1 MILRSRK
8 EAKLISMAMSCEP
21 LIISKNWCNVA
32 NVKAG
37 DTSASFLFDLRNV
50 LKNPGKQAEL
60 FANIA
65 IVVVAVLLGVVLVK
79 NYLLNN
85 SGTPHKQLMPGTK
98 VDLANVDWRNNG
110 QTLLL
115 VVQKGC
121 HYCSESA
128 AFYQEL
134 ANKTGKPETAKLIA
148 LLPQDIDEGVAYLT
162 SLGVSVGDVRKAS
175 PRSLGVEG
183 TPTLLLVD
191 SQGKVTD
198 VWVGKLPPE
207 KEAEVLDKAGIPKGL
222 KGAT

>member
-1 MILRSRK
+1 
-8 EAKLISMAMSCEP
+8 
-21 LIISKNWCNVA
+21 LIII
-32 NVKAG
+32 
-37 DTSASFLFDLRNV
+37 
-50 LKNPGKQAEL
+50 LKNPGKQVEL

-65 IVVVAVLLGVVLVK
+65 SVVVAVLLGVVLVK

-85 SGTPHKQLMPGTK
+85 AGTPHKQIMPGTK
-98 VDLANVDWRNNG
+98 VDLPNVDWRSNG

-128 AFYQEL
+128 AFYREL

-183 TPTLLLVD
+183 TPSLLLVD

-207 KEAEVLDKAGIPKGL
+207 KEAEVLDKAGISKGP